1 MLSVVVAEDE
11 YIVRNSIVK
20 FINENIDGV
29 SVVASFADGSGVL
42 EYLKEHKA
50 DVVLTDVKMFE
61 LSGLDVAK
69 YICDNDIKTAVI
81 IISAYR
87 DFSYAK
93 TAIDYKVCSYLLK
106 PVMPDE
112 LRKALKKAEQFLAE
126 RYSADKDEEVLN
138 VSDDENEQNE
148 KKLGDRESVIMERA
162 LKFINENFHKDIS
175 LFDVASHVYLS
186 EHYFGSIFKK
196 NKAEGFTKYLNSVRL
211 KEAERLLKTGR
222 YSVKEI
228 SKKVGYNNCNYF
240 IKLFKSQNKVT
251 PKQYRFMLKDK
262 NE

>member
-11 YIVRNSIVK
+11 HLVRNSIVR

-29 SVVASFADGSGVL
+29 SVSASFADGSEVL
-42 EYLKEHKA
+42 EYLKNHEA
-50 DVVLTDVKMFE
+50 DIILTDVKMFE
-61 LSGLDVAK
+61 VSGLEVAK
-69 YICDNDIKTAVI
+69 YICDNNIKTAVI

-93 TAIDYKVCSYLLK
+93 TAIDYQVCSYLLK
-106 PVMPDE
+106 PVMPSD
-112 LRKALKKAEQFLAE
+112 LREALKKAERFLAE
-126 RYSADKDEEVLN
+126 RSAAAKEENVGDEEKQ
-138 VSDDENEQNE
+138 EE
-148 KKLGDRESVIMERA
+148 KSPDNRESIIMERA

-175 LFDVASHVYLS
+175 LSDVASHVYLS
-186 EHYFGSIFKK
+186 EHYFGSIFKR

-228 SKKVGYNNCNYF
+228 SRRVGYNNCNYF
-240 IKLFKSQNKVT
+240 IKLFKSQTKVT
-251 PKQYRFMLKDK
+251 PKQYCFMLDNK